1 MGLFGSPNIQKLQKE
16 GNIRKLIRLQNNKNL
31 ELAEKAFA
39 ALQQITDDKDLEEHR
54 KKYMTSWEYAGL
66 IKRIETLAQ
75 DKQNQLKTLTDN
87 LKEEKRL
94 RDEKNQ
100 AIVAAREEL
109 KKPLKGLKRRMGYR
123 PKNYLMS

>member
-66 IKRIETLAQ
+66 IKRSETLAQ

-87 LKEEKRL
+87 LKEEKR
-94 RDEKNQ
+94 
-100 AIVAAREEL
+100 
-109 KKPLKGLKRRMGYR
+109 
-123 PKNYLMS
+123 